1 LIVRTGDGV
10 GMDTCSSS
18 SPATAVAAA
27 SSGQLFM
34 MNLLVHSL
42 MDDDAGLEI
51 ALESALVNQIQVLLP
66 DCHTAESCCSGIV
79 DWVKF
84 ASIKHALHNCKKWN
98 KSLYLVRKR
107 KRIALLYYFSVGLVF
122 TFPFHFPP
130 RTEDGSVPVVVPW
143 CTVLYLRTCRSVP
156 ICRHVLAATSWFCW
170 HCTAA
175 AVR

>member
-1 LIVRTGDGV
+1 VRTGDGV
-10 GMDTCSSS
+10 GVDTCSSS

-84 ASIKHALHNCKKWN
+84 ASIKHALHNCKK
-98 KSLYLVRKR
+98 
-107 KRIALLYYFSVGLVF
+107 
-122 TFPFHFPP
+122 
-130 RTEDGSVPVVVPW
+130 
-143 CTVLYLRTCRSVP
+143 
-156 ICRHVLAATSWFCW
+156 
-170 HCTAA
+170 
-175 AVR
+175 